1 MRVSWVQFPSGSPYR
16 FGVIGNT
23 QDFDSCIL
31 GSNPGGGAIFCMKHI
46 YLDTETSGLDIKRHS
61 IIQLSG
67 LIEIDGEVVE
77 EFDYK
82 IKPFPGSFISKP
94 SLDICGY
101 SMEDLHTF
109 TPPNI
114 VYQEFSVLLAK
125 YIDKYNREDKFH
137 IIGYNSRFDE
147 EFLRDFFVKNRDEYY
162 SSWFWWPSLD
172 VAIMAA
178 ILLKDVR
185 HKFQNFKLETLVKHF
200 NIQYE
205 GNAHNALADAKAT
218 RNLYKTL
225 SGE

>member
-1 MRVSWVQFPSGSPYR
+1 
-16 FGVIGNT
+16 
-23 QDFDSCIL
+23 
-31 GSNPGGGAIFCMKHI
+31 MKHI
-46 YLDTETSGLDIKRHS
+46 YLDTETSGLDVKRHS

-67 LIEIDGEVVE
+67 VIEIDGRVVE

-82 IKPFPGSFISKP
+82 VKPFPGCFVSKA

-109 TPPNI
+109 TPPEV
-114 VYQEFSVLLAK
+114 VYQDFSAMIAK
-125 YIDKYNREDKFH
+125 YVDKYNREDKIH
-137 IIGYNSRFDE
+137 LIGYNSRFDE
-147 EFLRDFFVKNRDEYY
+147 EFLRDFFVRNCDEYF

-185 HKFQNFKLETLVKHF
+185 HKFTNFKLETLASHF
-200 NIQYE
+200 GIKYQ
-205 GNAHNALADAKAT
+205 GNVHTALADAKVT
-218 RNLYKTL
+218 RELYKVL